1 MIEINNLTFAY
12 ERGKPILNGLNIHVP
27 DGSIYGFLG
36 MNGSGKTTSIRNIL
50 QLLKPQSGTIQVNG
64 NEISN
69 NSPSQRKHVG
79 ALIEAPS
86 FYGHLDATDNLH
98 IHSKFYGV
106 GRNRIKE
113 VLDIVGLTPHIK
125 KKTRKYSTG
134 MKQRLGVAIAL
145 LHDPKLLILDEP
157 ANGLDP
163 KGIIEMRTT
172 IQQLRDMGKTIMLS
186 SHLLP
191 EIEKVATHVG
201 ILHQGKMA
209 FQGTIEELQNVKEK
223 DLSLSLKV
231 GQPQKAIEILAA
243 GKSISKKHDLLS
255 IEISKADD
263 IPPIISK
270 LVTAGVDIYEVK
282 KVENNL
288 EELFLTMTHEE
299 KENAHSHA

>member
-1 MIEINNLTFAY
+1 MIEIDNLTFAY

-27 DGSIYGFLG
+27 AGSIYGFLG
-36 MNGSGKTTSIRNIL
+36 MNGAGKTTSIRNIL
-50 QLLKPQSGTIQVNG
+50 QLLKPQSGTIKINDL
-64 NEISN
+64 EIDN
-69 NSPSQRKHVG
+69 NNPAQRKEVG

-86 FYGHLDATDNLH
+86 FYGHLNAVDNLR

-106 GRNRIKE
+106 GIKRIKE
-113 VLDIVGLTPHIK
+113 VIDIVGLTPHTK

-145 LHDPKLLILDEP
+145 LHDPQILILDEP

-172 IQQLRDMGKTIMLS
+172 IQQLRDLGKTIMLS

-209 FQGTIEELQNVKEK
+209 FQGTTEELQKLKEK
-223 DLSLSLKV
+223 DLSVSIRV
-231 GQPQKAIEILAA
+231 GQPEEALKILNAENFA
-243 GKSISKKHDLLS
+243 SNQENLIS
-255 IEISKADD
+255 IEIKSADD
-263 IPPIISK
+263 IPPIISQ
-270 LVTAGVDIYEVK
+270 LVSAGVDIYEVRN
-282 KVENNL
+282 VQNNL
-288 EELFLTMTHEE
+288 EDLFLSMTHD
-299 KENAHSHA
+299 ENQNAYNHV